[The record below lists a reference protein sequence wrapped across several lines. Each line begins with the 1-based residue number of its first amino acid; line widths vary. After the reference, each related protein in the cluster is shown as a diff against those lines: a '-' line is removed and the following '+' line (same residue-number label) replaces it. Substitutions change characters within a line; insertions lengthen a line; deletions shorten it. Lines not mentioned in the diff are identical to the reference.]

1 MLCWFLPVY
10 IVNRTAHFIRSSIAT
25 IATTPIYIDWI
36 ITPPKVKWRMK
47 GSYPLAW
54 MILSAVMLNMQFV
67 GIYCGSSWRHVIPL
81 HVKQQ
86 AHNQYLEWFLIPP
99 KEPPDPVHSVNVSF
113 DKAHTKHTTSPK
125 NKKYLVNT
133 NMVYSVSKRSITN
146 SRNGTLID

>member
-1 MLCWFLPVY
+1 
-10 IVNRTAHFIRSSIAT
+10 
-25 IATTPIYIDWI
+25 
-36 ITPPKVKWRMK
+36 MK

-99 KEPPDPVHSVNVSF
+99 KEPPDPVHSVNNYF
-113 DKAHTKHTTSPK
+113 
-125 NKKYLVNT
+125 NKDDLQKGKRE
-133 NMVYSVSKRSITN
+133 SVFIGNYTRCYN
-146 SRNGTLID
+146 PYD